1 MKIPLLSPLLSQ
13 IDGFIRAM
21 LVMVALALFFPA
33 LGASDGPLRLDIVT
47 IVGVSLVFFLHG
59 AALSREKIVEGA
71 RNWRLHLFVQSCTF
85 ILFPLIGAVILFVC
99 KPFIPAELLL
109 GVFYLCALPSTVS
122 SSVAMT
128 AMAKGNVPA
137 AIFNATISGLIG
149 MIATPLLMSFVIQAS
164 GADLSVGKA
173 LLGVAEQLLLPFVL
187 GQLLRPVLGGFINKH
202 KAIISKV
209 DRTVILLI
217 VFNSFA
223 DSTHAG
229 VWSKYPWETI
239 VAVAVMSSALLFVV
253 LGATTWLSRRAGFS
267 LADEITAVFCGSKKS
282 LANGVPMGKILFAG
296 NSALGLIVLPLMIY
310 HQLQLIVCSTLAR
323 RYADRV
329 AHAEARA
336 TAPASR
342 VA

>member
-85 ILFPLIGAVILFVC
+85 ILFPLIGAVILFAC

-187 GQLLRPVLGGFINKH
+187 GQLLRPVLG
-202 KAIISKV
+202 AS
-209 DRTVILLI
+209 
-217 VFNSFA
+217 
-223 DSTHAG
+223 ST
-229 VWSKYPWETI
+229 STSR
-239 VAVAVMSSALLFVV
+239 SS
-253 LGATTWLSRRAGFS
+253 TKW
-267 LADEITAVFCGSKKS
+267 I
-282 LANGVPMGKILFAG
+282 
-296 NSALGLIVLPLMIY
+296 
-310 HQLQLIVCSTLAR
+310 AR
-323 RYADRV
+323 
-329 AHAEARA
+329 
-336 TAPASR
+336 
-342 VA
+342 

>member
-1 MKIPLLSPLLSQ
+1 
-13 IDGFIRAM
+13 
-21 LVMVALALFFPA
+21 
-33 LGASDGPLRLDIVT
+33 
-47 IVGVSLVFFLHG
+47 
-59 AALSREKIVEGA
+59 
-71 RNWRLHLFVQSCTF
+71 
-85 ILFPLIGAVILFVC
+85 
-99 KPFIPAELLL
+99 
-109 GVFYLCALPSTVS
+109 
-122 SSVAMT
+122 
-128 AMAKGNVPA
+128 
-137 AIFNATISGLIG
+137 

-209 DRTVILLI
+209 DRAVILLI

-282 LANGVPMGKILFAG
+282 LATGVPMAQVLFAG
-296 NSALGLIVLPLMIY
+296 GAIGVLILPLMLF
-310 HQLQLIVCSTLAR
+310 HQIQLMVCAVLAQ
-323 RYADRV
+323 RYAKRE
-329 AHAEARA
+329 EAPQIA
-336 TAPASR
+336 A
-342 VA
+342 V